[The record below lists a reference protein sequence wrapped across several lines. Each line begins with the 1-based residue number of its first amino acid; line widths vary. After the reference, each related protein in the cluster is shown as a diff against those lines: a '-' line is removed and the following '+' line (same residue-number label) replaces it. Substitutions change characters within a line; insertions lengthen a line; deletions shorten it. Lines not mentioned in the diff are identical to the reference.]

1 VLFRS
6 KKSSDG
12 PATRDE
18 KNESKA
24 EDAKKSSSLLHPAK
38 SVFRLTAL
46 EQKVEDKDSKAEKAD
61 GKSEGK
67 SGEPANPATTQ
78 PPSPAATPGAAAKPP
93 GPALQSP
100 GAPAA
105 SQPTGTAPA
114 APKKPIEYQPL
125 SEVKD
130 VIRRQLAETK
140 VTKELDDT
148 SASIWKDL
156 DEPYEKWVEDT
167 LAAEV
172 NKQERPAPPKAITD
186 LAPIA
191 QKYGWKQGHTGPM
204 SLLGLR
210 DTAVGKTLV
219 ADTDMSFLQVLF
231 VGRDLELY
239 QPVKIRSPESKDR
252 FVAMKT
258 SDTPGRVPELAEVRG
273 EVIQAWKKQKSAELA
288 KKRAEELAKKA
299 QDAKATLTSFFA
311 DDKSMK
317 VVTTDPFS
325 HLTGGDVSF
334 LGGQLQQQPFRLS
347 QPSEIAAAGPEFLN
361 RAFELKEGDVGVAM
375 NNDHSTAYVIRV
387 VKHEPSLPE
396 LRNEYL
402 TESMTWM
409 GESSFL
415 REHTTQAVS
424 ILESG
429 LEAQAKVKWERD
441 ADKVKQD
448 AGSGES

>member
-1 VLFRS
+1 LR
-6 KKSSDG
+6 
-12 PATRDE
+12 
-18 KNESKA
+18 
-24 EDAKKSSSLLHPAK
+24 HPAK
-38 SVFRLTAL
+38 NVFRLTAL
-46 EQKVEDKDSKAEKAD
+46 EQKVDDKDNKTNNAAEAEKAD

-67 SGEPANPATTQ
+67 SGEPAKSTTTQ
-78 PPSPAATPGAAAKPP
+78 RSSPTASPAAPVKPP

-100 GAPAA
+100 SAPAA
-105 SQPTGTAPA
+105 SQPAGTAAA
-114 APKKPIEYQPL
+114 APKKPVEYQPL

-140 VTKELDDT
+140 VSKELDDT
-148 SASIWKDL
+148 SATIWKEID
-156 DEPYEKWVEDT
+156 DPYEKWVGDT
-167 LAAEV
+167 LAAEG

-210 DTAVGKTLV
+210 DTPVGKNALI
-219 ADTDMSFLQVLF
+219 ADTDTSFLQVLF
-231 VGRDLELY
+231 TSRDLELY
-239 QPVKIRSPESKDR
+239 QPVKVRNAESKDR

-288 KKRAEELAKKA
+288 KKRAEELAKRA

-317 VVTTDPFS
+317 VVSTDPFS

-334 LGGQLQQQPFRLS
+334 LGGQFQQQPFRLS
-347 QPSEIAAAGPEFLN
+347 QPSEIVAAGPEFLN
-361 RAFELKEGDVGVAM
+361 RAFELKEGEVGVAM
-375 NNDHSTAYVIRV
+375 NNDHSIAYVIRV
-387 VKHEPSLPE
+387 VKHEPSMPE

-402 TESMTWM
+402 TDSMTWM
-409 GESSFL
+409 GENSFL

-424 ILESG
+424 ILQSG

-441 ADKVKQD
+441 PDRVKQD
-448 AGSGES
+448 AERGET